1 MRYLACLSFL
11 CLTLLPA
18 TGQTLQQ
25 LRREVDSLRLE
36 LAKCRNEPFQRI
48 SQILEDKTYPET
60 PEYTR
65 EELQVRLLEQ
75 IKGKSADKYAT
86 ALEAIGH
93 TNRFIQYIAELKDG
107 LLLRAGGLDSLERN
121 PAGYRDKKIG
131 TVYLIDEK
139 RGVAL
144 KTAIA
149 DLRSTYL
156 GYLSGN
162 PDFEKRIVL
171 VIEDTQGKPWEQYK
185 FQGMPLAAILP
196 ILGKYQ
202 ANAKS
207 SEIAVLQ
214 FLNE

>member
-1 MRYLACLSFL
+1 MKPLISVLFL
-11 CLTLLPA
+11 CQLSAMA
-18 TGQTLQQ
+18 TGQTQEQLQ
-25 LRREVDSLRLE
+25 REVDSLRVE

-48 SQILEDKTYPET
+48 TKSLEDKTYPET

-75 IKGKSADKYAT
+75 IKGKSPEKYAT

-93 TNRFIQYIAELKDG
+93 TNRFIQYVADLKQG
-107 LLLRAGGLDSLERN
+107 LLDRAGGRDSLERN
-121 PAGYRDKKIG
+121 PAGYRDKKIA
-131 TVYLIDEK
+131 TVYLVDEK
-139 RGVAL
+139 RGIAL
-144 KTAIA
+144 KAAIA

-162 PDFEKRIVL
+162 ADFEKRIVL
-171 VIEDTQGKPWEQYK
+171 AVEDTAGKPWEQYK

-202 ANAKS
+202 ADAKS